1 MKKYRVWFDGNE
13 VDVKSAKA
21 SALPLNKIWDGSQ
34 RPIDQCEEIYFVSIE
49 FIKASDLII
58 EVEEEF
64 ESFEI
69 RPNAYNLFFEQREK
83 SISINI
89 DKPMQFSLETDG
101 MHGALHIFIDPPS
114 VLPAK
119 DKLIYFGP
127 GEHKADLIWLESGQ
141 TVYID
146 RDAIVYGVIYS
157 KDANN
162 IKIMGRGV
170 LDSSPYRRGN
180 DYNEGGQEISNALRS
195 RGFSETDLKYYG
207 NIVVNHCTNVLIEG
221 IVLKDAPLWSLIV
234 RNDSENVTIDNVKI
248 IGQWRYNSDGIDICT
263 SKNVTVRNCF
273 VRSFDDCIVARGAYL
288 EGEYGNVEGLT
299 VENCVLWCDWGKS
312 LEVWCGHKPTT
323 ISNIRFKDI
332 FLVHLSVTAINI
344 TTWYGS
350 KKSVIDDVSYKNI
363 FVDIDHKYMNPTVE
377 SSYRQ
382 GYTEKSGF
390 LPRLISVS
398 IEKLGKMIDLGSQ
411 KIEENIDYTEFNI
424 EYKNLSFE
432 NVKCVGGN
440 RQLDAV
446 FEELSGVHKIEN
458 VSARNCDF
466 EMKIEKKEKL

>member
-1 MKKYRVWFDGNE
+1 M
-13 VDVKSAKA
+13 
-21 SALPLNKIWDGSQ
+21 
-34 RPIDQCEEIYFVSIE
+34 
-49 FIKASDLII
+49 
-58 EVEEEF
+58 
-64 ESFEI
+64 
-69 RPNAYNLFFEQREK
+69 
-83 SISINI
+83 
-89 DKPMQFSLETDG
+89 
-101 MHGALHIFIDPPS
+101 
-114 VLPAK
+114 
-119 DKLIYFGP
+119 
-127 GEHKADLIWLESGQ
+127 
-141 TVYID
+141 
-146 RDAIVYGVIYS
+146 
-157 KDANN
+157 
-162 IKIMGRGV
+162 
-170 LDSSPYRRGN
+170 
-180 DYNEGGQEISNALRS
+180 
-195 RGFSETDLKYYG
+195 
-207 NIVVNHCTNVLIEG
+207 
-221 IVLKDAPLWSLIV
+221 
-234 RNDSENVTIDNVKI
+234 
-248 IGQWRYNSDGIDICT
+248 
-263 SKNVTVRNCF
+263 
-273 VRSFDDCIVARGAYL
+273 
-288 EGEYGNVEGLT
+288 
-299 VENCVLWCDWGKS
+299 WCDWGKS

-323 ISNIRFKDI
+323 ISDIRFKDI

-350 KKSVIDDVSYKNI
+350 EKSVIDDVSYKNI

-466 EMKIEKKEKL
+466 EIKIEKKEKL